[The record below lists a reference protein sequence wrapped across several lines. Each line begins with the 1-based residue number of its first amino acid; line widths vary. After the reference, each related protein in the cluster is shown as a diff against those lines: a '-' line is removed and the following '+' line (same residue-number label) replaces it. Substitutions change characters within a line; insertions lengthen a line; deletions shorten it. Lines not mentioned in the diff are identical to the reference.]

1 MNLKSCY
8 QISLLQFLREYWNQR
23 RTVYLNL
30 VLLNITRCNHCNLK
44 HLDDIKSDLN
54 GIFKRC
60 LEAKCK
66 IFDINEKCVKA
77 ISSNKNNKLEE
88 GQFFIHIN
96 RRENIHGLLQN
107 IVYFKDKNKATINS
121 KVVLQYY
128 INRKKCGDTEQV
140 QYTAPNH
147 GNSGAEKPFLQ
158 LRKALCRILRNKSV
172 KKVNE

>member
-1 MNLKSCY
+1 MTEETNDTPIQMFSSSEEKQRLQPQDWERIKLKY
-8 QISLLQFLREYWNQR
+8 WGKHRLPYISDVNRKLSNTETLALIRSNFETCSRIPQACR
-23 RTVYLNL
+23 RNSVFVINS
-30 VLLNITRCNHCNLK
+30 NNLK

-88 GQFFIHIN
+88 EQFFIHIN
-96 RRENIHGLLQN
+96 RRENIHGLIRN

-121 KVVLQYY
+121 
-128 INRKKCGDTEQV
+128 
-140 QYTAPNH
+140 
-147 GNSGAEKPFLQ
+147 NSSVA
-158 LRKALCRILRNKSV
+158 ILH
-172 KKVNE
+172 